1 VSALVMW
8 VLDELPLETDAL
20 MLAFTAFQ
28 TPNIAVHQTTPLHS
42 YLHDT
47 RTGSAETPHWMA
59 TEKYEAAN
67 NLNLRVCLETTGLRC
82 NALQSYQ
89 VNKYELTVKNSA
101 SLVNS
106 ALFK

>member
-1 VSALVMW
+1 MW

-89 VNKYELTVKNSA
+89 IM
-101 SLVNS
+101 
-106 ALFK
+106 